1 MYPYAIPTVKQK
13 RRGLWEL
20 FYITPKYH
28 GNVTPS
34 KIVPKT
40 YFKEREKSW
49 VKRAFKNEAGSL
61 LFLLGSYPSLKRRLK
76 HVK

>member
-1 MYPYAIPTVKQK
+1 MCLGDLLMYPYAIPTVKQK

-34 KIVPKT
+34 KIVPKK

-49 VKRAFKNEAGSL
+49 VKRAFKN
-61 LFLLGSYPSLKRRLK
+61 
-76 HVK
+76 